1 MATQVQLRR
10 GNAAQNDAFTGAVA
24 EITADTTE
32 NTIRIHDGS
41 TAGGTAL
48 LSTTSVARLRGNII
62 PATDNVYTLGNAT
75 NRFRDLYLAGNS
87 IILGGLTLKDT
98 GGSFAVASGA
108 TTILSAGA
116 TGDTSL
122 QNLTVT
128 GNLVVSGTS
137 TTVNTE
143 TINLADNQI
152 VLNSNHSGAPTQ
164 DGGLIVNRGSS
175 ANVLLLWDET
185 QDRWEFTNDGT
196 TYYNLATSTTDV
208 AEGTNLYYTN
218 ARVSSNVTVLL
229 PEFTGNI
236 QGGNLNITST
246 LQSTSTTTGALK
258 VAGGAGI
265 AGNVYLGNIF
275 SNQYYWANG
284 SPFSSGGGG
293 GSISLGNEGNVNSS
307 TFYLL
312 MTNNT
317 TSGTITS
324 ANVSSSKLYFNPN
337 TGTLNAT
344 VFNSLSDIH
353 EKFNVVKI
361 VDATNT
367 INRIDGYEFNW
378 SSTGNKS
385 AGVIAQYIEQVLP
398 HLVDT
403 SDNGTKSVNYSGL
416 IAYLLE
422 TVKELDARIKH
433 LESKE

>member
-1 MATQVQLRR
+1 
-10 GNAAQNDAFTGAVA
+10 
-24 EITADTTE
+24 
-32 NTIRIHDGS
+32 
-41 TAGGTAL
+41 
-48 LSTTSVARLRGNII
+48 
-62 PATDNVYTLGNAT
+62 
-75 NRFRDLYLAGNS
+75 
-87 IILGGLTLKDT
+87 
-98 GGSFAVASGA
+98 
-108 TTILSAGA
+108 
-116 TGDTSL
+116 
-122 QNLTVT
+122 
-128 GNLVVSGTS
+128 
-137 TTVNTE
+137 
-143 TINLADNQI
+143 
-152 VLNSNHSGAPTQ
+152 
-164 DGGLIVNRGSS
+164 
-175 ANVLLLWDET
+175 
-185 QDRWEFTNDGT
+185 
-196 TYYNLATSTTDV
+196 
-208 AEGTNLYYTN
+208 
-218 ARVSSNVTVLL
+218 
-229 PEFTGNI
+229 
-236 QGGNLNITST
+236 
-246 LQSTSTTTGALK
+246 
-258 VAGGAGI
+258 
-265 AGNVYLGNIF
+265 VYLGNIF